1 MRSLN
6 RFSCAAL
13 ALATLAG
20 CSTVDSFISGDKVD
34 YRSQA
39 SKTPSLEIPPDLT
52 QLARDTRYQPQAGSV
67 SATVYQG
74 AAAAP
79 AGQTTVPS
87 VAPQSMGEIRVL
99 RDGKQ
104 RWLVVPMT
112 PEQLWPQLKSFWQ
125 ERGFALASED
135 IQTGMMETDWA
146 ENRAKLPDDI
156 IRRTLGRVIES
167 LYSTG
172 ERDKFRTRVERTP
185 EGAEVFISHRG
196 MEEVYVGQQ
205 KDQTMWAGRPND
217 PQLEAEFLQ
226 RLMAKLGTRE
236 EAARTAVAN
245 AAPSGAPARARLMSD
260 GTAAL
265 QVDEGF
271 ERAWRRVGLALDRSG
286 FTVEDRDRTNGLYY
300 VRYIDPKNIGRE
312 EPGFFSKLF
321 GLDKDDKVNLTGP
334 GRYRIAVKGQGDNAT
349 LVSVL
354 SSQGTPEN
362 SDVGQS
368 IVTRLVDDLK

>member
-6 RFSCAAL
+6 RFTCAAL
-13 ALATLAG
+13 ALALAG
-20 CSTVDSFISGDKVD
+20 CSSVDSLISGDKVD

-74 AAAAP
+74 AAASP
-79 AGQTTVPS
+79 AGPTAATT
-87 VAPQSMGEIRVL
+87 VAPQSMGDMRVV

-112 PEQLWPQLKSFWQ
+112 PEQLWPQLKTFWQ
-125 ERGFALASED
+125 ERGFNLARED
-135 IQTGMMETDWA
+135 IQVGLMETDWA

-156 IRRTLGRVIES
+156 IRRTLGRVIDS

-172 ERDKFRTRVERTP
+172 ERDMFRTRVERTP
-185 EGAEVFISHRG
+185 EGGAEVYIIHRG

-205 KDQTMWAGRPND
+205 KDQTMWTGRPND
-217 PQLEAEFLQ
+217 PLLEAEFLQ
-226 RLMAKLGTRE
+226 RLMAKLGARE

-260 GTAAL
+260 GSAAL

-321 GLDKDDKVNLTGP
+321 GLDKDDKNNLTGP
-334 GRYRIAVKGQGDNAT
+334 GRYRIAVKGQGDNLT